1 MVPSPAPGSVHVD
14 AQREAITELYLS
26 ERRRLLRLA
35 ALFVGADRAAAE
47 DLVHDAFAA
56 LQRMW
61 ATLDDAT
68 GAAGYLSVSVANA
81 ARSLLRRRQVAL
93 RWRRAAEP
101 DLAEPADASV
111 LLADEHRQVVEAVR
125 RLPRRQQQVIALRYW
140 SRLSEAEIAKALG
153 VSVGTVK
160 SSAAR
165 AIANIE
171 RQLEAEDA

>member
-1 MVPSPAPGSVHVD
+1 MVSTSAPASARVGPPGD
-14 AQREAITELYLS
+14 AIAELYQS

-56 LQRMW
+56 LQSRW
-61 ATLDDAT
+61 ASLDDPARAT
-68 GAAGYLSVSVANA
+68 GYLCVSVANA

-101 DLAEPADASV
+101 DVAESADAAV
-111 LLADEHRQVVEAVR
+111 LLADEHRRVVEAVR

-140 SRLSEAEIAKALG
+140 SRLSEAEIATALG
-153 VSVGTVK
+153 ISVGTVK

-165 AIANIE
+165 AIAKIE
-171 RQLEAEDA
+171 HQLEAENA